1 MNADFIAHLV
11 THVVLAGSALA
22 RAIQIAQPT
31 AAVLARLPGARTI
44 AFGAIG
50 VLRVIPS
57 LAVLTLA
64 LPYLGLGFRPALL
77 ALVVLAIPP
86 IAINTDA
93 GLRTVPAGTLEAA
106 RGMGMTQRQVYR
118 RVAWP
123 LAFPV
128 VLAGIR
134 TAAVEVV
141 ASATLAS
148 FIGGG
153 GLGDYIVDGIATNN
167 GDELL
172 LGAGAVAALAIV
184 VDFALG
190 TLVRRRAYALKGT

>member
-1 MNADFIAHLV
+1 MNGDFMAHMV
-11 THVVLAGSALA
+11 AHIVLAGSALVIAIAIGVPIAAALVRRPPA
-22 RAIQIAQPT
+22 RAIAQ
-31 AAVLARLPGARTI
+31 
-44 AFGAIG
+44 GAIG
-50 VLRVIPS
+50 TLRVIPS

-86 IAINTDA
+86 IAINTDV
-93 GLRTVPAGTLEAA
+93 GLRSVPAALVEAA
-106 RGMGMTQRQVYR
+106 RGMGMTPAQIRNHVE
-118 RVAWP
+118 WP

-128 VLAGIR
+128 VLTGIR
-134 TAAVEVV
+134 TAAVEVI

-153 GLGDYIVDGIATNN
+153 GLGDYIIDGLATNDP
-167 GDELL
+167 GELL
-172 LGAGAVAALAIV
+172 LGASAVAALALI

-190 TLVRRRAYALKGT
+190 TFARKAQRTLPA

>member
-1 MNADFIAHLV
+1 MNADFIAHLT
-11 THVVLAGSALA
+11 THVFLAGSALLIAIAIGVPLAALLVRRPVA
-22 RAIQIAQPT
+22 RAAT
-31 AAVLARLPGARTI
+31 LGT
-44 AFGAIG
+44 IG

-86 IAINTDA
+86 IAINTDI
-93 GLRTVPAGTLEAA
+93 GLRGVAVPLVDAA
-106 RGMGMTQRQVYR
+106 RGMGMTARQIRR
-118 RVAWP
+118 RVEWP

-128 VLAGIR
+128 VLSGVRI
-134 TAAVEVV
+134 AAVEVI

-153 GLGDYIVDGIATNN
+153 GLGDYIVDGLSTDDT
-167 GDELL
+167 GELL
-172 LGAGAVAALAIV
+172 LGAGSVAALALA
-184 VDFALG
+184 VDFVLG
-190 TLVRRRAYALKGT
+190 RFAPRRTV

>member
-1 MNADFIAHLV
+1 MSADIFAHV
-11 THVVLAGSALA
+11 ATHVTLAGSALLV
-22 RAIQIAQPT
+22 AIAIGVPV
-31 AAVLARLPGARTI
+31 AAALVNRPLPHQF

-50 VLRVIPS
+50 VLRVVPS

-86 IAINTDA
+86 IAINTDI
-93 GLRTVPAGTLEAA
+93 GLRAVPPTLTEAA
-106 RGMGMTQRQVYR
+106 RGMGMTAAQIR
-118 RVAWP
+118 RRIEWP
-123 LAFPV
+123 LAFPI
-128 VLAGIR
+128 VLSGIR

-153 GLGDYIVDGIATNN
+153 GLGDYIIDGLSTNDTSEIL
-167 GDELL
+167 G
-172 LGAGAVAALAIV
+172 GAGAVAALALIV
-184 VDFALG
+184 DAALG
-190 TLVRRRAYALKGT
+190 RLARRAAL

>member
-1 MNADFIAHLV
+1 MNADFMAHLA
-11 THVVLAGSALA
+11 THVALAGSALA
-22 RAIQIAQPT
+22 LAILIALPT
-31 AAVLARLPGARTI
+31 AATLARRPRARTL
-44 AFGAIG
+44 AFGTIG

-93 GLRTVPAGTLEAA
+93 GLRTVPTGTLEAA
-106 RGMGMTQRQVYR
+106 RGMGMTSRQIYR
-118 RVAWP
+118 RIAWP

-153 GLGDYIVDGIATNN
+153 GLGDYIVDGIAGNN
-167 GDELL
+167 GSELL
-172 LGAGAVAALAIV
+172 LGAGSVAALALV
-184 VDFALG
+184 VDLTLG
-190 TLVRRRAYALKGT
+190 TLVRRRVYA

>member
-1 MNADFIAHLV
+1 MNGDFMAHLGA
-11 THVVLAGSALA
+11 HVVLAGSALLIAIAIGIPVAVAFVRRPPA
-22 RAIQIAQPT
+22 RAIAQ
-31 AAVLARLPGARTI
+31 
-44 AFGAIG
+44 GAIG
-50 VLRVIPS
+50 TLRVIPS

-93 GLRTVPAGTLEAA
+93 GLRAVPAALVDAA
-106 RGMGMTQRQVYR
+106 RGMGMTPAEIRR
-118 RVAWP
+118 RVEWP

-134 TAAVEVV
+134 TAAVEVI

-153 GLGDYIVDGIATNN
+153 GLGDYIVDGLATN
-167 GDELL
+167 DSLELL
-172 LGAGAVAALAIV
+172 TGASAVAVLALIVDLALGAVA
-184 VDFALG
+184 
-190 TLVRRRAYALKGT
+190 RRASIAQPS

>member
-1 MNADFIAHLV
+1 MAHLV
-11 THVVLAGSALA
+11 THIILAGSALA
-22 RAIQIAQPT
+22 LAVAIGVPL
-31 AAVLARLPGARTI
+31 AATLVRRPLPHGI

-50 VLRVIPS
+50 ILRVVPS

-86 IAINTDA
+86 IAINTDV
-93 GLRTVPAGTLEAA
+93 GLRGVAPALTDAA
-106 RGMGMTQRQVYR
+106 RGMGMTPAQIR
-118 RVAWP
+118 RRIEWP

-128 VLAGIR
+128 VLSGIR

-153 GLGDYIVDGIATNN
+153 GLGDYIIDGLSTND
-167 GDELL
+167 GGQIL
-172 LGAGAVAALAIV
+172 LGAASVAGLALIV
-184 VDFALG
+184 DGALG
-190 TLVRRRAYALKGT
+190 LAARGAASAR